1 MRHSGRLQLPSLK
14 TEVTPLEWQARVD
27 LAACYRLTAHYGMSD
42 MMANHITL
50 RVPGQ
55 EHAFLTNPYG
65 MMYEEMTASCLVK
78 IDHDGEVLYK
88 PDFGDLNY
96 GLNKPGFILHSAVHK
111 ARPEVNCV
119 IHTHTAAGLAVSS
132 LACGMLPINQTAMR
146 FLNVSYH
153 DYMGVVLDMTEQTIL
168 VHDLGNTDAMVLR
181 NHGLLTCGR
190 TVGEAFNWMHRMELS
205 CRAQLAAMACN
216 SPIQQVSQQVLD
228 ETFMNYQPQTR
239 RPYGVM
245 EWPGLLRMLD
255 RMDPS
260 FRD

>member
-1 MRHSGRLQLPSLK
+1 MSHSGRLQLPCLK
-14 TEVTPLEWQARVD
+14 TEVSSQEWQARVD

-111 ARPEVNCV
+111 ARPEVNCI

-153 DYMGVVLDMTEQTIL
+153 DYMGVVLDMAEQEVL
-168 VHDLGNTDAMVLR
+168 VHDLGTTDAMVLR

-190 TVGEAFNWMHRMELS
+190 SVGEAFNWMHRMELS

-216 SPIQQVSQQVLD
+216 TPLQPVSQQVLD

-239 RPYGVM
+239 RPFGVM

>member
-1 MRHSGRLQLPSLK
+1 MNHAGRLQLPSLK
-14 TEVTPLEWQARVD
+14 NAVTPQEWQARVD
-27 LAACYRLTAHYGMSD
+27 LAACYRLTAYYGMSD

-55 EHAFLTNPYG
+55 THAFLTNPYG

-88 PDFGDLNY
+88 PDFGELNY

-111 ARPEVNCV
+111 ARPEVNCI

-153 DYMGVVLDMTEQTIL
+153 DYMGVVLDMAEQEIL
-168 VHDLGNTDAMVLR
+168 VHDLGTTDAMVLR

-190 TVGEAFNWMHRMELS
+190 TAGEAFNWMHRMELS

-216 SPIQQVSQQVLD
+216 TPLQPVSQQVLD

-239 RPYGVM
+239 RPFGVM

>member
-1 MRHSGRLQLPSLK
+1 MSHSGRLQLPSLK
-14 TEVTPLEWQARVD
+14 TEVSPLEWQARVD

-88 PDFGDLNY
+88 PDFGELNY

-119 IHTHTAAGLAVSS
+119 IHTHTAAGLAVSA

-153 DYMGVVLDMTEQTIL
+153 DYMGVVLDMAEQEVL
-168 VHDLGNTDAMVLR
+168 VHDLGTTDAMVLR

-190 TVGEAFNWMHRMELS
+190 SVGEAFNWMHRMELS

-216 SPIQQVSQQVLD
+216 TPLQPVSQQVLD
-228 ETFMNYQPQTR
+228 ETFLNYQPQTR
-239 RPYGVM
+239 RPFGVM

>member
-1 MRHSGRLQLPSLK
+1 MNHSGRLQLPSLK
-14 TEVTPLEWQARVD
+14 TEVTPQEWQARVD

-111 ARPEVNCV
+111 ARPEVNCI

-153 DYMGVVLDMTEQTIL
+153 DYMGVVLDMAEQEVL
-168 VHDLGNTDAMVLR
+168 VHDLGTTDAMVLR

-190 TVGEAFNWMHRMELS
+190 SVGEAFNWMHRMELS

-216 SPIQQVSQQVLD
+216 TPLQPVSQQVLD

-239 RPYGVM
+239 RPFGVM

>member
-1 MRHSGRLQLPSLK
+1 MSHSGRLQLPSLK
-14 TEVTPLEWQARVD
+14 TEVTPQEWLARVD

-88 PDFGDLNY
+88 PDFGELNY

-216 SPIQQVSQQVLD
+216 TPIQQVSQHVLD

>member
-1 MRHSGRLQLPSLK
+1 MSHSGRLQLPSLK
-14 TEVTPLEWQARVD
+14 TEVTPQEWQARVD

-55 EHAFLTNPYG
+55 AHAFLTNPYG

-88 PDFGDLNY
+88 PDFGELNY